1 MELLK
6 TSAEKFNWNP
16 PPLFW
21 SNIYINGGAKEQD
34 TEKWPM
40 AAKFDDKDYFS
51 IFFSFIQMKLSLKIG
66 NQLKL
71 IQKNI
76 REKP

>member
-1 MELLK
+1 
-6 TSAEKFNWNP
+6 
-16 PPLFW
+16 
-21 SNIYINGGAKEQD
+21 
-34 TEKWPM
+34 M

-71 IQKNI
+71 IKKKTFVKNL
-76 REKP
+76 KPLLKKKTPKLMNHWSMCAKLYDKDF